1 MRHKNRVFLFGSK
14 ASMKE
19 ARRHAYNRWTDGTK
33 RCAGRSDYSYIT
45 PRIVVLL
52 FISVTTR
59 GVIERVE
66 L

>member
-1 MRHKNRVFLFGSK
+1 
-14 ASMKE
+14 MKE

-45 PRIVVLL
+45 PRIVVVL

-59 GVIERVE
+59 GVIYPV
-66 L
+66 LLFLAFSDASSSYGIP